1 MHALNDTGIIPHLS
15 TGIIPLCDKEPFRD
29 NARMATEREFLAQR
43 ITEAREKMGLSA
55 REVSM
60 RATGKPDVLRDMLRR
75 QSTPNGPTLA
85 KIAEVLET
93 TTDWLLG
100 RSHNVSQPKSE
111 VGFHDVSLGFRGP
124 RSPKLPVYGTGY
136 CDDLEI
142 ELDGNCV
149 QIEQTMFEPS
159 HVVHMISR
167 PPALV
172 GSEGAYGIYFY
183 GSSMEPR
190 YNQGEIG
197 VVVTTPPPGPG
208 DFVVVQLNDG
218 NGDDVVHVLVKR
230 LVRATSSYVE
240 LEQLNPAIIFRVER
254 RRVTR
259 MHRIV
264 MSGEPAIFS

>member
-1 MHALNDTGIIPHLS
+1 MHASRDTGIFPHLS
-15 TGIIPLCDKEPFRD
+15 TGIIPLYSDASLRD
-29 NARMATEREFLAQR
+29 NARVSTEREILAQR
-43 ITEAREKMGLSA
+43 ITEAREKKGLSA

-60 RATGKPDVLRDMLRR
+60 RATGKPDVIRDMLRR

-100 RSHNVSQPKSE
+100 RSQNDRQPTSE
-111 VGFHDVSLGFRGP
+111 VGFHDVAMMSRGP
-124 RSPKLPVYGTGY
+124 RSDKLPVYGTGY

-142 ELDGNCV
+142 QLDGEYV
-149 QIEQTMFEPS
+149 QIEQTMFEPTN
-159 HVVHMISR
+159 VVHMISR
-167 PPALV
+167 PPALF

-197 VVVTTPPPGPG
+197 IVVTTPPPGQG

-218 NGDDVVHVLVKR
+218 NGDDVVHVLVKK
-230 LVRATSSYVE
+230 LLRATSSYVE
-240 LEQLNPAIIFRVER
+240 LEQLNPAIIFRVDR
-254 RRVTR
+254 KRITR

>member
-1 MHALNDTGIIPHLS
+1 MS
-15 TGIIPLCDKEPFRD
+15 TGIFPLCVDDPFRD
-29 NARMATEREFLAQR
+29 NARVTEEREILAQR
-43 ITEAREKMGLSA
+43 ITEARERKGLSA

-60 RATGKPDVLRDMLRR
+60 RATGKPDVIRDMLRR
-75 QSTPNGPTLA
+75 QSTPNGATLA
-85 KIAEVLET
+85 KIAEVLDT

-100 RSHNVSQPKSE
+100 RSQVSSQPASE
-111 VGFHDVSLGFRGP
+111 VGFREMASGFK
-124 RSPKLPVYGTGY
+124 SPHAARLPVYGTGY

-142 ELDGNCV
+142 QQDGHYV

-159 HVVHMISR
+159 HIVHMISR
-167 PPALV
+167 PPALL
-172 GSEGAYGIYFY
+172 GADGAYGIYFY

-230 LVRATSSYVE
+230 LVRTTSSYVE
-240 LEQLNPAIIFRVER
+240 LEQFNPAIVFRVDR

-259 MHRIV
+259 MHRIA